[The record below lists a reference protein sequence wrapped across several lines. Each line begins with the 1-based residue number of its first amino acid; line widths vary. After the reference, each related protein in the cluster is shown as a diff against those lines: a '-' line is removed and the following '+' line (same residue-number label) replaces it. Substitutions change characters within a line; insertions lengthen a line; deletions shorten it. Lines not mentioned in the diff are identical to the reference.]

1 MPMSDLARHEVVTAN
16 RDTPVSELSSM
27 MMKEK
32 VGSVVITSD
41 RKPVGI
47 VTDRDIATRAFE
59 GKGNPRD
66 KKAEDVMS
74 ESVCIAEENMGLSEA
89 LEMMEEEGVRRLPI
103 CDSNGKLSGIVTFD
117 DLTELISD
125 EEESMARIIRSQR
138 PAY

>member
-47 VTDRDIATRAFE
+47 VTDSDIATRAFE
-59 GKGNPRD
+59 G
-66 KKAEDVMS
+66 
-74 ESVCIAEENMGLSEA
+74 
-89 LEMMEEEGVRRLPI
+89 
-103 CDSNGKLSGIVTFD
+103 
-117 DLTELISD
+117 
-125 EEESMARIIRSQR
+125 
-138 PAY
+138 